1 MSQLNYW
8 QIMRQLQ
15 QRDFM
20 VEISTSDK
28 IEKLVPK
35 PFTQIN
41 VLMTGAQSRMIA
53 LQEDIEQQERYRWI
67 LDSWNEGAFV
77 CFLHKLDRHLRCISP
92 FRSR

>member
-1 MSQLNYW
+1 
-8 QIMRQLQ
+8 MRQLQ
-15 QRDFM
+15 QRDFI

-53 LQEDIEQQERYRWI
+53 LQEDIEQQERYR
-67 LDSWNEGAFV
+67 
-77 CFLHKLDRHLRCISP
+77 
-92 FRSR
+92 